1 MVEVFVDHFVGG
13 IKWCFVLNTT
23 VNSVLINSVT
33 KVARSGKRPSF
44 CLLKICHASLHIKS
58 PTSTQFA
65 AVQADRERPLSS
77 HLSIHYCCRF
87 YSATCPDWFCS
98 ISYAEIPVADINS
111 EIQFADLRQVMPLC
125 VKMWA
130 VKRSG
135 VFSHPIYRHR
145 HQHTVTEKYR
155 QGSIWRRGLSRL
167 EKSRSW
173 L

>member
-1 MVEVFVDHFVGG
+1 MVVEFVDCFVGG

-23 VNSVLINSVT
+23 VNSVFINSET
-33 KVARSGKRPSF
+33 KVTLSGKRPSF

-65 AVQADRERPLSS
+65 AVQEQPLSS
-77 HLSIHYCCRF
+77 RLSIHYCCRF

-98 ISYAEIPVADINS
+98 MSYTEIPAADINS
-111 EIQFADLRQVMPLC
+111 EIQFADFRKVMPLC

-135 VFSHPIYRHR
+135 ICSHPIYRHR
-145 HQHTVTEKYR
+145 HQLTVTEKYR
-155 QGSIWRRGLSRL
+155 QRSI
-167 EKSRSW
+167 
-173 L
+173 